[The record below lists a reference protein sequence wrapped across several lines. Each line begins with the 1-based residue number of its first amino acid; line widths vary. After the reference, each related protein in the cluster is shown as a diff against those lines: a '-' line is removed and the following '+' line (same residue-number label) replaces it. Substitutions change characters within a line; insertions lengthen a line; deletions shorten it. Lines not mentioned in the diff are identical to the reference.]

1 MDNNIPKGTIKT
13 KIGNTIIINDCN
25 IGSIIKEALQDK
37 GYDLV
42 VRPNI
47 DSVTQFYKGEEIEV
61 FSKNMNSFH

>member
-25 IGSIIKEALQDK
+25 IANVIKEALQDK
-37 GYDLV
+37 GYNLV
-42 VRPNI
+42 IRPNI

-61 FSKNMNSFH
+61 FSENINLFN